1 MFSFR
6 MNCRPVWLYLVA
18 GAILTPAAVAAAK
31 LQPETVQAFERQVAA
46 VDRLREAQVD
56 GQAPFLWST
65 ASADRRRS
73 LLDGDLVIHP
83 LQGKGDIGVDKGIVH
98 HWIGGVFVP
107 GRDAAG
113 AVALL
118 RDFDKYN
125 RLYPSSIEDSKTLG
139 RNGNHYRAY
148 LRLRQHRIVTVVLN
162 TEYQVEF
169 ARVDARRWCSRSA
182 STRIAQVADPG
193 SPQEQ
198 ELPVGDDSG
207 FLWRIVTF
215 WRFEEADG
223 GVYLECE
230 VLGLTRGVPYGLG
243 WLVRPI
249 IRSFPRESLAETLL
263 DTRNALLAR
272 AGDNHAGDPQQSRQE
287 APPLALLRLA
297 RQRGTHPGAAAAEAA
312 LP

>member
-1 MFSFR
+1 MFLSLVDSKL
-6 MNCRPVWLYLVA
+6 PWLSVA
-18 GAILTPAAVAAAK
+18 LAAILTTTTLPAAHLEPKTVEAFEQQVAAAEQG
-31 LQPETVQAFERQVAA
+31 LDSHR
-46 VDRLREAQVD
+46 D
-56 GQAPFLWST
+56 GQAPFLWTT
-65 ASADRRRS
+65 ASADRRQR
-73 LLDGDLVIHP
+73 LRDGDLVIHP
-83 LQGKGDIGVDKGIVH
+83 RQGKGDIAVEKGIIH
-98 HWIGGVFVP
+98 HWIGGIFVP
-107 GRDAAG
+107 GRSVAD

-118 RDFDKYN
+118 RDFDAYN
-125 RLYPSSIEDSKTLG
+125 KIYPAAIEESKTLEH
-139 RNGNHYRAY
+139 NGNKYHSY
-148 LRLRQHRIVTVVLN
+148 LRLKRQRIVTVVLN

-169 ARVDARRWCSRSA
+169 TRVDAHRWSSRSV

-193 SPQEQ
+193 GAQEQ

-243 WLVRPI
+243 WLIRPI

-263 DTRNALLAR
+263 DTRNALLGNYR
-272 AGDNHAGDPQQSRQE
+272 EHQRE
-287 APPLALLRLA
+287 APPPQSLSQVSVQGGLP
-297 RQRGTHPGAAAAEAA
+297 QTVSPGVLEAA